1 MGCSGGVSGLCRSL
15 CPPRGLVSLVVDC
28 QTDYGN
34 VVADTTVDSTSVPTS
49 PWGSQQQTLSPGQ
62 KAWQRVK

>member
-1 MGCSGGVSGLCRSL
+1 MGSGGGVSGRGRSL
-15 CPPRGLVSLVVDC
+15 CPLRGLVSLVVDC
-28 QTDYGN
+28 QTARGN